1 MTILLVALCT
11 AILCR
16 RGFCGYLCPVG
27 WLSGLLARLGTRLGV
42 SCRPGRR
49 LEWLLSAPKYV
60 LLAAILYSFVVSM
73 DLPSIEWFLKSP
85 YNLVAD
91 IKMLQYFLAPDADRR
106 IVVMVL
112 GSIFLPGFCRGFCP
126 YGALLGL
133 LSLLSPMAVN
143 RNPPPARC
151 GRCAAA
157 CPSRIPSTG
166 ANDSPAPR
174 CVGCTECVSACPSR
188 CLDIRFG
195 YGTGALRLPAWGI
208 AAGTLLI
215 LLIGYAAAVFT
226 GHWEADLPP
235 QMIRMF
241 LN

>member
-1 MTILLVALCT
+1 MYGHPVPPGVLRLPLPRRLALRPPRPSGDT
-11 AILCR
+11 AWRELPPR
-16 RGFCGYLCPVG
+16 
-27 WLSGLLARLGTRLGV
+27 
-42 SCRPGRR
+42 RR

-91 IKMLQYFLAPDADRR
+91 IKMLQYFLAPGTLTLGV

-112 GSIFLPGFCRGFCP
+112 GSIFLPGFWCRGFCP

-143 RNPPPARC
+143 RNPASCSGC

-157 CPSRIPSTG
+157 CPSRIPV
-166 ANDSPAPR
+166 DERKRLLRPR
-174 CVGCTECVSACPSR
+174 VHG
-188 CLDIRFG
+188 L
-195 YGTGALRLPAWGI
+195 YGMRKRLPLPLPRHTGSATDRSPPPSGMGHRRRD
-208 AAGTLLI
+208 AAHPPDRLWRRRFHRPL
-215 LLIGYAAAVFT
+215 
-226 GHWEADLPP
+226 EADLPP

>member
-1 MTILLVALCT
+1 M
-11 AILCR
+11 
-16 RGFCGYLCPVG
+16 
-27 WLSGLLARLGTRLGV
+27 

-91 IKMLQYFLAPDADRR
+91 IKMLQYFLAPGTLTLGV

-112 GSIFLPGFCRGFCP
+112 GSIFLPGFWCRGFCP

-143 RNPPPARC
+143 P
-151 GRCAAA
+151 
-157 CPSRIPSTG
+157 
-166 ANDSPAPR
+166 
-174 CVGCTECVSACPSR
+174 
-188 CLDIRFG
+188 
-195 YGTGALRLPAWGI
+195 
-208 AAGTLLI
+208 
-215 LLIGYAAAVFT
+215 
-226 GHWEADLPP
+226 
-235 QMIRMF
+235 
-241 LN
+241 

>member
-1 MTILLVALCT
+1 M
-11 AILCR
+11 
-16 RGFCGYLCPVG
+16 
-27 WLSGLLARLGTRLGV
+27 

-91 IKMLQYFLAPDADRR
+91 IKMLQYFLAPGTLTLGV

-112 GSIFLPGFCRGFCP
+112 GSIFLPGFWCRGFCP

-143 RNPPPARC
+143 RNPASWLRLRALRRGLPVADSRRRAQTTPPA
-151 GRCAAA
+151 
-157 CPSRIPSTG
+157 PS
-166 ANDSPAPR
+166 
-174 CVGCTECVSACPSR
+174 
-188 CLDIRFG
+188 
-195 YGTGALRLPAWGI
+195 AW
-208 AAGTLLI
+208 
-215 LLIGYAAAVFT
+215 AVRN
-226 GHWEADLPP
+226 A
-235 QMIRMF
+235 
-241 LN
+241 